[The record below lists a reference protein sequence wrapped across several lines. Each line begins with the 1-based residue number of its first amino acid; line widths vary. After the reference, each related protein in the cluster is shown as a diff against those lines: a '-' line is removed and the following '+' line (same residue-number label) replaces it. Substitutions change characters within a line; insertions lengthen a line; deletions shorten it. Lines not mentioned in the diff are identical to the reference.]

1 MVFFLGHH
9 WTPDLT
15 PQFRRLRLGRYKDSY
30 LVTFRPMLQIMAHQR
45 RGAMEQSAITIL
57 NQNRIMTIATVRP
70 DGWPQAT
77 IVGYANEGFRLYF
90 LIYRTSQKF
99 ANIAHDNRTSIA
111 VGHEPP
117 KLSEVKAV
125 YAGCNVHEVTDLRER
140 SHAWMLLAE
149 RHPNLTDLAPPQKDE
164 VATMV
169 AECRNVSVL
178 DYSQGL
184 GHTESLTIEGAAN
197 AEV

>member
-1 MVFFLGHH
+1 
-9 WTPDLT
+9 
-15 PQFRRLRLGRYKDSY
+15 
-30 LVTFRPMLQIMAHQR
+30 
-45 RGAMEQSAITIL
+45 MEQPTITIL

-99 ANIAHDNRTSIA
+99 ANIAHDNRVSIA
-111 VGHEPP
+111 VAHEPP
-117 KLSEVKAV
+117 QLSDVKAV
-125 YAGCNVHEVTDLRER
+125 YAGCNVHEVTDLAEK
-140 SHAWMLLAE
+140 SHAWMLLAQ
-149 RHPNLTDLAPPQKDE
+149 RHPNLTDLAPPQKDD

-169 AECRNVSVL
+169 GECRHLSVL

-184 GHTESLTIEGAAN
+184 GHTESLTVGSPTAAQ
-197 AEV
+197 A